1 MGKCLQAAAYARV
14 STEHDDQMNSLAS
27 QKLYFTNFI
36 CSQPGMK
43 LSEVY
48 YDEGI
53 SGTQTNKRAG
63 FNQMIEDAM
72 QGKFNL
78 ILTKEVSRFARNT
91 VDTLYYTRKLKE
103 AGVGVIFTMDNID
116 TRDADGELRLTIMAS
131 LAQEESRKTSERVK
145 WGQKRRMEQGV
156 VFGRDLLGYTVK
168 DGVLSVNEEEVPA
181 VKAIFHKYTNEGKG
195 THVIAR
201 ELSEEGFR
209 PKYIK
214 QWSNTVIL
222 RVLRNEKY
230 VGDLC
235 QKKTYTPDYLTHKK
249 KYNRGQ
255 EEKVY
260 IKNHH
265 EGIIDRDLWDRTQEE
280 LRRRSP
286 SEERKSRHSNRYWC
300 SGKICCGECGCRFIS
315 RTKKR
320 QAGTYRA
327 WWCYQKSRHG
337 GPKMLD
343 GQKVGCSNRSVNE
356 RALFACVKYCL
367 DLLCNDKERIR
378 KEVLTD
384 IQTICSAPEETMDPA
399 KVKQKMDAIEEKK
412 RKSFDAMLEGMLSKE
427 DLQKQT
433 EWYDKELAHL
443 QHMIAQSRKNE
454 ECYRMG
460 QKKMEQFEISLDEIL
475 SFGDQND
482 MLYREIIEKIVVY
495 REEERGCNRLVV
507 WLKSLS
513 FGIQLRIRSAGSGEN
528 FQTEIWE
535 TEFVVQDCT

>member
-53 SGTQTNKRAG
+53 SGTQTNKRTG

-168 DGVLSVNEEEVPA
+168 DGVLSINEEEVPV
-181 VKAIFHKYTNEGKG
+181 VKAIFHKYTNESKG

-201 ELSEEGFR
+201 ELLEEGFH
-209 PKYIK
+209 PKRIK

-222 RVLRNEKY
+222 RALRNEKY

-249 KYNRGQ
+249 KYNCGQ

-265 EGIIDRDLWDRTQEE
+265 EGIIDRNLWDRTQEE

-286 SEERKSRHSNRYWC
+286 SEEQKSRHSNRYWC

-315 RTKKR
+315 RTRKR

-399 KVKQKMDAIEEKK
+399 KVRQKMDAIEEKK
-412 RKSFDAMLEGMLSKE
+412 RKSFDAMLDGMLSKE
-427 DLQKQT
+427 DLRKQT

-443 QHMIAQSRKNE
+443 QHLIVQSRKNDAF
-454 ECYRMG
+454 YNMG
-460 QKKMEQFEISLDEIL
+460 QKKMEQFEKSLDEIL

-482 MLYREIIEKIVVY
+482 MLYREILEKIVVY

-507 WLKSLS
+507 WLKSLP
-513 FGIQLRIRSAGSGEN
+513 FGIQFRIRSAGSGER
-528 FQTEIWE
+528 FRTEILE
-535 TEFVVQDCT
+535 TELVDREGN

>member
-63 FNQMIEDAM
+63 FNQMIEDAL

-195 THVIAR
+195 TLVIAR
-201 ELSEEGFR
+201 ELLEEGLR
-209 PKYIK
+209 PKRIQ

-222 RVLRNEKY
+222 RALRNEKY

-286 SEERKSRHSNRYWC
+286 SEEQKSRHSNRYWC

-399 KVKQKMDAIEEKK
+399 KVRPKMDAIEEKK
-412 RKSFDAMLEGMLSKE
+412 RKSFDAMLDGMLSKE

-443 QHMIAQSRKNE
+443 QHLIVQSRKNE

-460 QKKMEQFEISLDEIL
+460 QKKMEQFEKSLDEIL

-482 MLYREIIEKIVVY
+482 MLYREILEKIVVY

-507 WLKSLS
+507 WLKSLP
-513 FGIQLRIRSAGSGEN
+513 FGIQLRIRSTGSGEN
-528 FQTEIWE
+528 FRTEIWE

>member
-43 LSEVY
+43 LSKVY

-168 DGVLSVNEEEVPA
+168 DGVLSVNEEEVPV

-201 ELSEEGFR
+201 ELLEEGFH
-209 PKYIK
+209 PKRIK

-222 RVLRNEKY
+222 RALRNEKY

-260 IKNHH
+260 IKDHH
-265 EGIIDRDLWDRTQEE
+265 EGIIDRYLWDRTQEE

-286 SEERKSRHSNRYWC
+286 SEEQKSRHSNRYWC

-315 RTKKR
+315 RTRKR

-384 IQTICSAPEETMDPA
+384 IQTICSDPEETMDPA
-399 KVKQKMDAIEEKK
+399 KVRQKMDAIEEKK
-412 RKSFDAMLEGMLSKE
+412 RKSFDAMLDGMLSKE

-443 QHMIAQSRKNE
+443 KHLIVQSRKNE

-460 QKKMEQFEISLDEIL
+460 QKKSKQFEISLDEIL
-475 SFGDQND
+475 SFGHEND
-482 MLYREIIEKIVVY
+482 LLYREILEKIVVY

-513 FGIQLRIRSAGSGEN
+513 FGIQLRIRSAGSGER
-528 FQTEIWE
+528 FRTEILE

>member
-209 PKYIK
+209 PKHIK

-280 LRRRSP
+280 LRRHSP
-286 SEERKSRHSNRYWC
+286 SEEQKSGHSNRYWC

-315 RTKKR
+315 RTRKR

-337 GPKMLD
+337 GPKILD
-343 GQKVGCSNRSVNE
+343 GQKVGCSNRSINE
-356 RALFACVKYCL
+356 RALFTCMKYCIN
-367 DLLCNDKERIR
+367 LLCNNKEKIR
-378 KEVLTD
+378 KEVLID
-384 IQTICSAPEETMDPA
+384 IQTICSDPEETMDLA
-399 KVKQKMDAIEEKK
+399 KVRQKMDAIEEKK

-433 EWYDKELAHL
+433 EWYDKELVHL
-443 QHMIAQSRKNE
+443 QHMIAQSRKNDAF
-454 ECYRMG
+454 YNMG
-460 QKKMEQFEISLDEIL
+460 QKKMEQFEKSLDEIL
-475 SFGDQND
+475 GFGHEND
-482 MLYREIIEKIVVY
+482 LLYREILEKIVVY

-507 WLKSLS
+507 WLKSLP
-513 FGIQLRIRSAGSGEN
+513 FGIQLRIRSTGSGEN
-528 FQTEIWE
+528 FRTEILE